1 MGELGE
7 WLRAARE
14 GRGLSLE
21 QAAEQTRVPLNY
33 LQALEDEDLS
43 VFSSSLHIRGFLR
56 NYAASLGLDAEKAIG
71 LLSAVQAAPRRKRA
85 AAQPKTTA
93 VASPNSSPSAAGAG
107 DEDRRQSTLVP
118 DLMLALAVLA
128 LLSLAGL
135 AVYHFKLRP
144 PVAALPTEGPL
155 PAPSATPLP
164 VFDGTDYTLDV
175 QLDYTAHKLAV
186 KERIDYTNV
195 TSQTLTDLML
205 NVHPNH
211 VRNAFKLNSLRVE
224 VDGKQQAAEVSPVGV
239 TFRVELP
246 RELKASER
254 VTLLLDFQ
262 LSLPQISPS
271 AEFSDAGFGYSKRSV
286 SLGNWYPVMAPY
298 RKDKGWYGL
307 TYFPVGDPFV
317 TEVADY
323 RVTITATEG
332 VMLAATGAETR
343 AGNVWSYEATQARS
357 FAFAA
362 SDRYQVSTRQVGG
375 ATVRAYTFP
384 GSEAASEAALQTASQ
399 ALELFGELYAPYPYA
414 DYRVAETEFAGGMEY
429 TGLTFLGSAFF
440 DQHDGTSRS
449 GLIPLTAHEVAHQW
463 FYGLVGSDQVT
474 EPWLDEALAEYS
486 GYLYYE
492 RFLPGDAE
500 WWWSYAVDQWAPTGK
515 IDYLIYEFRDN
526 RGYSD
531 AVYRRGAQFVRDL
544 RQVMSDPAFFAFLKE
559 YQRRNAYRLATSRD
573 FFALVGEFTTADLVP
588 LQEEYFRQRVL
599 P

>member
-1 MGELGE
+1 
-7 WLRAARE
+7 
-14 GRGLSLE
+14 
-21 QAAEQTRVPLNY
+21 
-33 LQALEDEDLS
+33 
-43 VFSSSLHIRGFLR
+43 
-56 NYAASLGLDAEKAIG
+56 
-71 LLSAVQAAPRRKRA
+71 
-85 AAQPKTTA
+85 
-93 VASPNSSPSAAGAG
+93 
-107 DEDRRQSTLVP
+107 
-118 DLMLALAVLA
+118 
-128 LLSLAGL
+128 
-135 AVYHFKLRP
+135 
-144 PVAALPTEGPL
+144 
-155 PAPSATPLP
+155 
-164 VFDGTDYTLDV
+164 
-175 QLDYTAHKLAV
+175 V

-195 TSQTLTDLML
+195 TSQTLSDLML
-205 NVHPNH
+205 NVYPNH
-211 VRNAFKLNSLRVE
+211 ARNAFKFNDLRVE
-224 VDGKQQAAEVSPVGV
+224 LDGKRQSAEVSPVGV

-323 RVTITATEG
+323 HVTITATEG
-332 VMLAATGAETR
+332 IVVAGTGLEARE
-343 AGNVWSYEATQARS
+343 GNVWSYEATQARS

-362 SDRYQVSTRQVGG
+362 SDRYQESTQKVGG
-375 ATVRAYTFP
+375 VTVHTYTFA
-384 GSEAASEAALQTASQ
+384 GNESASAAALQTASQ
-399 ALELFGELYAPYPYA
+399 ALGLFSELYAPYPYS

-429 TGLTFLGSAFF
+429 TGLTFLGSAYF
-440 DQHDGTSRS
+440 DQYDGTSQS

-463 FYGLVGSDQVT
+463 FFSLVGSDQVT

-492 RFLPGDAE
+492 RILPGDAE
-500 WWWSYAVDQWAPTGK
+500 WWWTYAVDQWAPTGK

-526 RGYSD
+526 RGYAD

-544 RQVMSDPAFFAFLKE
+544 RKAMSDPAFFEFLKE
-559 YQRRNAYRLATSRD
+559 YQRRYAYRLASSRD
-573 FFALVGEFTTADLVP
+573 FFSLVGEFTTADLVP

>member
-7 WLRAARE
+7 WLRTARE
-14 GRGLSLE
+14 GRSLSLE
-21 QAAEQTRVPLNY
+21 LAAEQTRVPLNY
-33 LQALEDEDLS
+33 LKALEEEDFS
-43 VFSSSLHIRGFLR
+43 IFSSSLHARGFLR
-56 NYAASLGLDAEKAIG
+56 NYAVSLGLDPERALELHA
-71 LLSAVQAAPRRKRA
+71 AAQAASRRKRA
-85 AAQPKTTA
+85 APQTGTKAAAPST
-93 VASPNSSPSAAGAG
+93 SSHPPAGVDDQG
-107 DEDRRQSTLVP
+107 SRPSTLIP

-128 LLSLAGL
+128 LLSLAGF
-135 AVYHFKLRP
+135 AVYHFKLKP
-144 PVAALPTEGPL
+144 PVVAVPTEGPL
-155 PAPSATPLP
+155 PTPSPTPLP
-164 VFDGTDYTLDV
+164 TFEGTDYLLGV
-175 QLDYTAHKLAV
+175 QLDYAAHKLAV
-186 KERIDYTNV
+186 KERIDFTNV

-224 VDGKQQAAEVSPVGV
+224 LDGKQEPADVSPLGV
-239 TFRVELP
+239 TFRVQLP
-246 RELKASER
+246 RALKASER
-254 VTLLLDFQ
+254 VTLFLDFQ

-286 SLGNWYPVMAPY
+286 SLGNWYPVVAPH
-298 RKDKGWYGL
+298 RKEKGWYGL

-323 RVTITATEG
+323 SVTITATEG
-332 VMLAATGAETR
+332 VVIAATGNETR
-343 AGNVWSYEATQARS
+343 AGNIWNYEAKQARS

-375 ATVRAYTFP
+375 TTVHAYTFP
-384 GSEAASEAALQTASQ
+384 GSEAASEAALQAASQ

-429 TGLTFLGSAFF
+429 SALTFLGSAFF
-440 DQHDGTSRS
+440 DQYDGTSRS

-492 RFLPGDAE
+492 RFLPDDAE

-526 RGYSD
+526 RGYTD

-544 RQVMSDPAFFAFLKE
+544 RQAMSDPAFFEFLGE
-559 YQRRNAYRLATSRD
+559 YQRRYAYRLATSRD
-573 FFALVGEFTTADLVP
+573 FFSLVGEFTTADLVP